1 MNNKIKFGLGTGL
14 FMVVVLILS
23 RLMPHPPNFTPLAA
37 VGLFGAAW
45 FSHRTMSFIIP
56 LAALWLSNLVLD
68 NAVYAR
74 LYPEYYEGF
83 SLLGSTHSWFTYA
96 AFVLV
101 IAMGFGLLR
110 RLSAGRLLGASLL
123 ASLIFFA
130 VSNFGVWLL
139 DPLYTKDS
147 LGLATAYI
155 AGLPFLLNTALGD
168 LFYVG
173 LLFGIFEWVRRR
185 VPALQEAVGR

>member
-1 MNNKIKFGLGTGL
+1 MNNKIKFGLGTGM
-14 FMVVVLILS
+14 FMVILLILS

-45 FSHRTMSFIIP
+45 FSQRSVSFLIP
-56 LAALWLSNLVLD
+56 LAALWLSNLIMD

-83 SLLGSTHSWFTYA
+83 SLLGSTHSWFTYG
-96 AFVLV
+96 AFILV

-123 ASLIFFA
+123 ASLVFFA

-139 DPLYTKDS
+139 DPLYAKDG
-147 LGLATAYI
+147 LGLAAAYI

-173 LLFGIFEWVRRR
+173 LLFGTFEWARRR
-185 VPALQEAVGR
+185 MPALQKAVSK